1 MSSPEDAY
9 LARIESRQ
17 AARSAYLTRAR
28 QGAEAIGRDALAL
41 KDLGMSVSE
50 IARRVSIP
58 RPTLNEFIATAAN
71 SNVPTGSAAAPV
83 APLPVLSESE
93 LVQAV
98 QQGGPVTEI
107 AASFGD
113 TDTMFLSREPFA
125 RFVNPG
131 WGSRLRIPHLM
142 LRLDEA
148 GWIGVSN
155 TTVGYGGTGPSNA
168 RRALSSVG
176 IDDDLAREVAFYNR
190 VSHVVFDKD
199 GNPSFSEKGVQWPRL
214 GLAAP
219 EPFGDNLDRFRI
231 KLLVADGVPSDD
243 DEVLSEPDE
252 VDDGFYES
260 EPDGL
265 TQWQRW
271 LKYLDSPPTWLPP
284 SDARRGTL
292 FTSLEAAGDAG
303 FSDISRAEREANRR
317 SAVRVDI
324 DSPYLT
330 YPLIIEQGPV
340 QLWLTAYTSADP
352 TVWVPPEFHD
362 VLRDSGLLPKEAIE
376 TDAGNKASA
385 LRGLVSRHRS
395 RNRRP
400 SSIPLGLGHATVP

>member
-1 MSSPEDAY
+1 
-9 LARIESRQ
+9 
-17 AARSAYLTRAR
+17 
-28 QGAEAIGRDALAL
+28 
-41 KDLGMSVSE
+41 MSVSE

-58 RPTLNEFIATAAN
+58 RPTLNEFIAAAAN
-71 SNVPTGSAAAPV
+71 SNVPTGSAVAPV
-83 APLPVLSESE
+83 TPLPVLSESE

-125 RFVNPG
+125 RFVKG
-131 WGSRLRIPHLM
+131 KWLHIPHLM
-142 LRLDEA
+142 LRLDET

-155 TTVGYGGTGPSNA
+155 TTVGYGGTGPTNA
-168 RRALSSVG
+168 HRALSSIG

-190 VSHVVFDKD
+190 VSHVVFDAD
-199 GNPSFSEKGVQWPRL
+199 GNPSFNEQGVQWPRL

-231 KLLVADGVPSDD
+231 KLLVTDGVPCGDD
-243 DEVLSEPDE
+243 DVLSEPDE
-252 VDDGFYES
+252 ADDGFYES

-271 LKYLDSPPTWLPP
+271 LKYLDNPPAWLPP
-284 SDARRGTL
+284 SDTRRGTL
-292 FTSLEAAGDAG
+292 YTSLEAAGDAG
-303 FSDISRAEREANRR
+303 FSDIARADREANRR
-317 SAVRVDI
+317 SPVRVDI
-324 DSPYLT
+324 DNPYFT

-340 QLWLTAYTSADP
+340 QLWLTAYTSTDP

-362 VLRDSGLLPKEAIE
+362 VLRDSGLLPKEAID
-376 TDAGNKASA
+376 TDAGNKAST
-385 LRGLVSRHRS
+385 LRGLVSRHRN

-400 SSIPLGLGHATVP
+400 SSIPLGLGHATPP